1 MNTQAANEEQLPQCI
16 DSISLFLF
24 FLFFSLTEAVSTT
37 QREGK
42 GGSEREREGCH
53 RRTHSLTGRRKQER
67 NSVASS
73 SDRRCKGKRRQMQT
87 PVRIRGIEARSPGAR
102 APSSVTFLSAS
113 HPLSLSLD
121 DDVDEAAGAAAAS
134 HQEFKCNLILTSA
147 VLLLLQRQSG
157 RRGGRKIQG
166 IKSFR
171 QTLTK
176 RRRRKHALSL
186 SQAHAWQ
193 HSRSHGERGRSGI
206 ESVLTHQTLGIR
218 STNFQST

>member
-1 MNTQAANEEQLPQCI
+1 M
-16 DSISLFLF
+16 
-24 FLFFSLTEAVSTT
+24 
-37 QREGK
+37 
-42 GGSEREREGCH
+42 RERE
-53 RRTHSLTGRRKQER
+53 KD
-67 NSVASS
+67 V
-73 SDRRCKGKRRQMQT
+73 
-87 PVRIRGIEARSPGAR
+87 IGAR
-102 APSSVTFLSAS
+102 IHSQGDGSKRETVSQAAATDGARENEDKCKHQCASGASKRGAQALALPAPSPSSLPLILS
-113 HPLSLSLD
+113 LSLSLD